1 MVKLRL
7 KRMGKIDTPFY
18 RIVVLDS
25 RKKRDG
31 AYIESLGYYDPKTD
45 PLTLKVDTDKAIQWL
60 QKGAQ
65 PSDTVRSLLR
75 KAGVLEKWHNLKIE
89 ANEGKEKETKVKKTT
104 AKKTTVKKTEKKETK
119 PVVKTEKKEAK
130 TAEKKVEEKVVVK
143 AEKKEAKPVAEKVEE
158 KPVVKAKKKETEPVA
173 EKAEETPVVE
183 TEKKETPK
191 EKDTEEK

>member
-75 KAGVLEKWHNLKIE
+75 KAGILEKWHNLKME
-89 ANEGKEKETKVKKTT
+89 VNGGKETEADKT
-104 AKKTTVKKTEKKETK
+104 AEKKTEEKDTESVVTAEKIEEQPVVEAEEKETK
-119 PVVKTEKKEAK
+119 PVTEEIPA
-130 TAEKKVEEKVVVK
+130 
-143 AEKKEAKPVAEKVEE
+143 
-158 KPVVKAKKKETEPVA
+158 
-173 EKAEETPVVE
+173 VE
-183 TEKKETPK
+183 TEKEETP
-191 EKDTEEK
+191 EKKDIEEK